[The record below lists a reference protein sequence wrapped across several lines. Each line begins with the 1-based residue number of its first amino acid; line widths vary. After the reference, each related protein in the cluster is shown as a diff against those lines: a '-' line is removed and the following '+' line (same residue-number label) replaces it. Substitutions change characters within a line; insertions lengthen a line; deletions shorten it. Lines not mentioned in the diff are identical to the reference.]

1 MDSAPSMETGIP
13 EPGKGDTVA
22 ALFERATGL
31 HARSPLIFFDDG
43 SSLSYAEALSF
54 AHRVAGGLRAMGVAR
69 GDKVVSVS
77 AASAE
82 AALVFWGC
90 MLAGAVFVTIDRTT
104 ETEKLARAIGKVG
117 PRAVFTG
124 PEYAGWAGTIG
135 FKAVSYQPLPDSACH
150 VGAEPFA
157 SWLRAAPDSYDK
169 RPVAPGDDAAIIFTS
184 GTTGEPRGVVLSHGA
199 LAGSGRLMTEAYGW
213 GPQDR
218 LLSAGDFHS
227 MSGLRNPLVA
237 VLCAGASFIVAPH
250 AVRAN
255 APACSELMERLGA
268 TILCTVPAFLVQFNL
283 FNEKIAKGFT
293 ERLRFVMS
301 AGTPLPD
308 AVARAFETLYRRP
321 VLDYYGLTETAGLC
335 VGVLPGTQ
343 DGYRGTIGVPVGA
356 QVRIIGEEGTEA
368 AIGVAGELLIRSGN
382 LMSRYYLDP
391 EATEEAFIDGW
402 YRTRDL
408 CRRRSDGSIE
418 LLGRVDD
425 AFKDLRGEL
434 TYPYEIEMALERTAL
449 VLEAA
454 VCGFVGEDGRPGAA
468 AFVVT
473 RGEGADKGALES
485 ELKKSV
491 LARLGPYRTP
501 TIFRFVDALPRCTNG
516 KILRRKLRES
526 LL

>member
-1 MDSAPSMETGIP
+1 MNNAPSLETVIH

-22 ALFERATGL
+22 SLFERAASL
-31 HARSPLIFFDDG
+31 HANSPLIFFDDA
-43 SSLSYAEALSF
+43 SSLSYAEALIL
-54 AHRVAGGLRAMGVAR
+54 AQRVAAGLRAMGVGR
-69 GDKVVSVS
+69 GDKVVSIS

-82 AALVFWGC
+82 SALVFWGC

-104 ETEKLARAIGKVG
+104 ENEKLTRAVEKGC
-117 PRAVFTG
+117 PRAVFIG
-124 PEYAGWAGTIG
+124 PEYAAWAASHGL
-135 FKAVSYQPLPDSACH
+135 KAVSYQPSIDGACH
-150 VGAEPFA
+150 AGIEQFA
-157 SWLRAAPDSYDK
+157 SWLKAAPDSYRK
-169 RPVAPGDDAAIIFTS
+169 RVVAPGDDAAIIFTS
-184 GTTGEPRGVVLSHGA
+184 GTTSEARGVVLSHAA

-237 VLCAGASFIVAPH
+237 VPFAGASFIVAPH

-268 TILCTVPAFLVQFNL
+268 TILCTVPAFLAQFNL

-293 ERLRFVMS
+293 AALRFVMS

-308 AVARAFETLYRRP
+308 AVSRAFETLYKRP

-335 VGVLPGTQ
+335 VGVPPGMQ
-343 DGYRGTIGVPVGA
+343 ERYRGAIGVPIGA
-356 QVRIIGEEGTEA
+356 QVRIIGDDGIDA
-368 AIGVAGELLIRSGN
+368 AIGEPGELLVRSRN
-382 LMSRYYLDP
+382 LMSRYYLDTV
-391 EATEEAFIDGW
+391 ATEKAFIDGW

-408 CRRRSDGSIE
+408 CFMRPDGSIE

-434 TYPYEIEMALERTAL
+434 TYPYEIERALERTGL

-468 AFVVT
+468 AFVVP
-473 RGEGADKGALES
+473 REGVDIGSLEPG
-485 ELKKSV
+485 LKRSV
-491 LARLGPYRTP
+491 LALLGPYRTP
-501 TIFRFVDALPRCTNG
+501 SIFRFVDALPRCTNG
-516 KILRRKLRES
+516 KILRTKLREAF
-526 LL
+526 L